1 MNFKDLKINWNALG
15 KTDPFWAI
23 LTRPDRRKK
32 NGTLMSPSRDR
43 CLDFGCGAGRL
54 SQVLADYFDEAA
66 RGWNNLQYFV
76 IRR

>member
-1 MNFKDLKINWNALG
+1 MVMKNAVLLG
-15 KTDPFWAI
+15 IDI
-23 LTRPDRRKK
+23 
-32 NGTLMSPSRDR
+32 SRDR